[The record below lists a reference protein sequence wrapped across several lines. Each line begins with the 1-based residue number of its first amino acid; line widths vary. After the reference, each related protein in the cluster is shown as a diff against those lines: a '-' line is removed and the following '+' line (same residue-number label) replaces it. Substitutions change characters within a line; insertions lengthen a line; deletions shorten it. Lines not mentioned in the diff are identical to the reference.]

1 MFRPGFVTLRRGF
14 PSKVL
19 LNSSRH
25 FFTVNNGAKISS
37 RTHVKTAAKALTA
50 GALLG
55 FLISGSLIGLEEP
68 KKNVESGK
76 IGSSSA
82 PEVKSAQDAV
92 ESKTSAPETKEAKE
106 NKTDS
111 DDKTKPQSAYD
122 PETGVINWDCPC
134 LGGMAQ
140 GPCGEE
146 FKAAFSCFVYSEE
159 DPKGVDCIEKFKG
172 MQECFR
178 KYPDYYA
185 EQIKDEEDA
194 AHAAQKLESRNDQ
207 DEMVEDAHNVHPE
220 ESAPVLQQ
228 QSEFEPALSAET
240 PQQEAEPEAKK

>member
-1 MFRPGFVTLRRGF
+1 MFRPGFATLRRSL

-55 FLISGSLIGLEEP
+55 FLISGSLIGLE
-68 KKNVESGK
+68 KKN
-76 IGSSSA
+76 GSE
-82 PEVKSAQDAV
+82 PAQAAV
-92 ESKTSAPETKEAKE
+92 ESSDSAPKTKEARE
-106 NKTDS
+106 NSTDNGEKTE
-111 DDKTKPQSAYD
+111 PQSAYD
-122 PETGVINWDCPC
+122 PETGIINWDCPC

-178 KYPDYYA
+178 KYPEYYA
-185 EQIKDEEDA
+185 EQIKDEEEA
-194 AHAAQKLESRNDQ
+194 AHAAQKLESENDQ
-207 DEMVEDAHNVHPE
+207 NQMLHDAHNVHPE

-228 QSEFEPALSAET
+228 KSEFEPALNLEE
-240 PQQEAEPEAKK
+240 PQPEKAEPKA